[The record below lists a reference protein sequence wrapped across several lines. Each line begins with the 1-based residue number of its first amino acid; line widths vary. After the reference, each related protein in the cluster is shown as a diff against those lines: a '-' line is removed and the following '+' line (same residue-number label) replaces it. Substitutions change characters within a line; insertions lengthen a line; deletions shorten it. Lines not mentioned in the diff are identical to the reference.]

1 MELIEFTFILFFIF
15 IIISWLSV
23 FITGLLNKDYFKKDN
38 DKENSK
44 IQWPED

>member
-23 FITGLLNKDYFKKDN
+23 FIIGLLNKDYFKKDN
-38 DKENSK
+38 DNDDSG
-44 IQWPED
+44 IQWPLD